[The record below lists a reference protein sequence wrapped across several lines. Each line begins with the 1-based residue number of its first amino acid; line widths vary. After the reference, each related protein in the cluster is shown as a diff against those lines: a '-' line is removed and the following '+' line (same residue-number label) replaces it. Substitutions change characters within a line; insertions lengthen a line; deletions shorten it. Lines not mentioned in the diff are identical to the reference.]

1 MIKGSILK
9 SLILIGIIT
18 LITSCKEEKKHMEK
32 YKEIISEY
40 EEAWSNQ
47 DEEKLLSF
55 FAEDVV
61 FEDLAW
67 QMKSSNKKE
76 FQELLQYT
84 LQMVPNFKMT
94 IIKAYEGE
102 NFVVLKWKQSGNMTV
117 SGYGLELDK
126 FEYSSI
132 VTSIIEFDDDNKIIS
147 LTDNWN
153 SHVLYIKD
161 N

>member
-1 MIKGSILK
+1 
-9 SLILIGIIT
+9 
-18 LITSCKEEKKHMEK
+18 MEK